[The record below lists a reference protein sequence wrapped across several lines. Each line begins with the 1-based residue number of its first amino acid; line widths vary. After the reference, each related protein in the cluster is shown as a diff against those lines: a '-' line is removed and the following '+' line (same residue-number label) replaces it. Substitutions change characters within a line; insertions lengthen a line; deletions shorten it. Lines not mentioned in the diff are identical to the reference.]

1 MNNYT
6 ISINLLGLQG
16 ARRIDKDGKA
26 YVLIDIAASRARAH
40 ANGKVYLNMEA
51 IEGKVPS
58 DYGDTHFVKEST
70 TKEEREQQ
78 VQMPILGNLKPWAK
92 RLKTPVADGGPIRSD
107 VALADDEIPF

>member
-16 ARRIDKDGKA
+16 ARRIEKDGKS
-26 YVLIDIAASRARAH
+26 YVLIDLQASRARPH
-40 ANGKVYLNMEA
+40 KNGKVYLNMEA

-58 DYGDTHFVKEST
+58 DYGDTHFVKEATS
-70 TKEEREQQ
+70 KEEREQQ

-92 RLKTPVADGGPIRSD
+92 RLKTPVADDGPIRD
-107 VALADDEIPF
+107 DALADDEIPF